1 MAKTVE
7 EFELFPP
14 FESAEDD
21 RNDNLLKK
29 ADIPSSVKNRT
40 ADSPRKKSRNNSV
53 KGRNSEGTPIFSSFL
68 IWLLGNLS
76 FPFLS

>member
-40 ADSPRKKSRNNSV
+40 ADSPREKEWEQNTSEGKEEF
-53 KGRNSEGTPIFSSFL
+53 GRNAYFF
-68 IWLLGNLS
+68 
-76 FPFLS
+76 